1 MSSRLTPQKSI
12 ALIGMMGAGKT
23 SVGRLL
29 AHKLGLPFIDADSE
43 IEAAAQATIAEIF
56 ERDGEAV
63 FRSGERRVIARLLDG
78 PRCVL
83 ATGGGAFMAA
93 ETRDKIRDRA
103 ISIWLRADLD
113 LLTRRIGRRRDR
125 PLLNQGNP
133 RETLA
138 RLLVQRNP
146 VYAEAD
152 IVVESGD
159 ETPDQVAERVIAALR
174 AFSDA
179 TASDA
184 IDGRELTPNHHLA
197 VWKLGYR

>member
-1 MSSRLTPQKSI
+1 MSSRLTPNKSI

-29 AHKLGLPFIDADSE
+29 AHKLGLPFVDADSE
-43 IEAAAQATIAEIF
+43 IEAAAQATIPEIF

-63 FRSGERRVIARLLDG
+63 FRSGERRVIARLLEG
-78 PRCVL
+78 PLCVL

-93 ETRDKIRDRA
+93 ETRQKIRDRA
-103 ISIWLRADLD
+103 ISVWLRAELD

-133 RETLA
+133 RDTLA
-138 RLLVQRNP
+138 RLLAQRNP

-159 ETPDQVAERVIAALR
+159 ETPEQVAERVIAALR
-174 AFSDA
+174 AFCDNTTSDDV
-179 TASDA
+179 S
-184 IDGRELTPNHHLA
+184 GGTPA
-197 VWKLGYR
+197 PAPPQDSAP